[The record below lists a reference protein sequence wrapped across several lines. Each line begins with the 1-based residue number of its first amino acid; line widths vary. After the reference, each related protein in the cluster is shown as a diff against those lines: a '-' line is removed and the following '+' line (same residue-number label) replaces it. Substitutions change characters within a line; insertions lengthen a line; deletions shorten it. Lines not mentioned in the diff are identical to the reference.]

1 MSRFP
6 RLSSVLV
13 KSMAAALVTKI
24 KTTAAAAAFH
34 INAVGKFTPPFLFIL
49 LCTLLSISQRN
60 SQLDHSGPAC
70 K

>member
-13 KSMAAALVTKI
+13 KSMAAALVVTNM
-24 KTTAAAAAFH
+24 KTTAAAAVFR

-49 LCTLLSISQRN
+49 RTVLSISQRN